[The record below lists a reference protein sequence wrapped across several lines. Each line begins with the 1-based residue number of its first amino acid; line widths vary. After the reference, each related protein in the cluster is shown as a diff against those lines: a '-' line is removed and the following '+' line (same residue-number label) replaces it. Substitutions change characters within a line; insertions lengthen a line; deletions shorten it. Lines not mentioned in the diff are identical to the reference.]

1 MKKTE
6 KKQFKELTEEE
17 LKDVTGG
24 GCSKREFT
32 CPDGRTVSS
41 FSQCD
46 VLAALEVMQVTHVV
60 LEFGEQETHAA
71 LKVGVQGMTALVD

>member
-6 KKQFKELTEEE
+6 KKQFKELSEEE

-24 GCSKREFT
+24 GYSKGEFT
-32 CPDGRTVSS
+32 CPDGRTVFS

-46 VLAALEVMQVTHVV
+46 VLAALEVMQVNHVV
-60 LEFGEQETHAA
+60 LEVVKETYAA
-71 LKVGVQGMTALVD
+71 LEVGVQGMTALGD

>member
-24 GCSKREFT
+24 GYSKGEFT

-41 FSQCD
+41 FSQCN
-46 VLAALEVMQVTHVV
+46 VLAALEVVKATQAEMEVV
-60 LEFGEQETHAA
+60 
-71 LKVGVQGMTALVD
+71 VQGMKLVN

>member
-24 GCSKREFT
+24 GYSKGEFT

-60 LEFGEQETHAA
+60 PEGVQKTHAA
-71 LKVGVQGMTALVD
+71 QEVVVQGMKLVN

>member
-24 GCSKREFT
+24 GYSKGEHT

-46 VLAALEVMQVTHVV
+46 VLAALEVLQVNHVV
-60 LEFGEQETHAA
+60 LEGVQENHAEME
-71 LKVGVQGMTALVD
+71 VGVQAARVLVD

>member
-46 VLAALEVMQVTHVV
+46 VLAALEVMQVNQA
-60 LEFGEQETHAA
+60 EMG
-71 LKVGVQGMTALVD
+71 VGVQMTALIN

>member
-46 VLAALEVMQVTHVV
+46 VLAALEVMQVNQV
-60 LEFGEQETHAA
+60 EMG
-71 LKVGVQGMTALVD
+71 VGVQMTALIN

>member
-24 GCSKREFT
+24 GYSKGEFT
-32 CPDGRTVSS
+32 CPDGRKVSS
-41 FSQCD
+41 ITQCA
-46 VLAALEVMQVTHVV
+46 VLAALEVLQVNHVV
-60 LEFGEQETHAA
+60 LEGVQETHAEME
-71 LKVGVQGMTALVD
+71 VGVQGMKLVN